1 MLRLWEVWDEAGI
14 RGIGLRVVA
23 ALEGRCW
30 DVESNA
36 EPAARVGRRNGAS
49 VVGGTKV
56 SADSQGTPTQLH
68 QHQVWVFRCQI
79 SQILRKETQ
88 KQSAGGGC
96 DAKSNA
102 RVPTA
107 RSSILKAGEDLS
119 GCKEHSH
126 KSWMLWALHLTCP
139 AEMDPSALSFPYL

>member
-1 MLRLWEVWDEAGI
+1 MLGCGVKRRACGQGREEKWGQRGWWHEGI
-14 RGIGLRVVA
+14 
-23 ALEGRCW
+23 
-30 DVESNA
+30 
-36 EPAARVGRRNGAS
+36 
-49 VVGGTKV
+49 
-56 SADSQGTPTQLH
+56 SQGTPTQLH

-126 KSWMLWALHLTCP
+126 KSWMLRALHLTCP